1 MKNLLYGVFT
11 TLLLFGIGKIIYDAG
26 AESQRKNNGNIIINI
41 KKGSVDELRKIFNKM
56 DES

>member
-11 TLLLFGIGKIIYDAG
+11 TLFLFGVGKIIYDAG
-26 AESQRKNNGNIIINI
+26 AESQRKNNGKIIINI
-41 KKGSVDELRKIFNKM
+41 KKGSVDELKKVFNKI

>member
-11 TLLLFGIGKIIYDAG
+11 TLILFGVGKIIYDVG

-41 KKGSVDELRKIFNKM
+41 KKGSVDELKKVFNKI

>member
-11 TLLLFGIGKIIYDAG
+11 TLLLFGVGKIIYDAG

-41 KKGSVDELRKIFNKM
+41 KKGSVDELKKVFNKI

>member
-11 TLLLFGIGKIIYDAG
+11 TLFLFGVGKIIYDAG
-26 AESQRKNNGNIIINI
+26 AESQRKNNGNIVINI
-41 KKGSVDELRKIFNKM
+41 KKGSVEELKKVIKKV

>member
-11 TLLLFGIGKIIYDAG
+11 TLFLFGVGKIIYDAG
-26 AESQRKNNGNIIINI
+26 TESQRKNNGNIIINI
-41 KKGSVDELRKIFNKM
+41 KKGSVDELKKVFNKI

>member
-11 TLLLFGIGKIIYDAG
+11 TLFLFGVGKIIYDAG
-26 AESQRKNNGNIIINI
+26 AENQRKNNSNIVINI
-41 KKGSVDELRKIFNKM
+41 KKGSVEELKKVIKKV

>member
-11 TLLLFGIGKIIYDAG
+11 TLFLFGVGKIIYDAG
-26 AESQRKNNGNIIINI
+26 AERQRKNNSNIIINI
-41 KKGSVDELRKIFNKM
+41 KKGSVDELRKVFNKI

>member
-11 TLLLFGIGKIIYDAG
+11 TLFLFGVGKIIYDAG
-26 AESQRKNNGNIIINI
+26 AENQRKNNGNIIINI
-41 KKGSVDELRKIFNKM
+41 KKGSVDELKKVFNKI

>member
-11 TLLLFGIGKIIYDAG
+11 TLLLFGVGKIIYDAG
-26 AESQRKNNGNIIINI
+26 VESQRKNNGNIIINI
-41 KKGSVDELRKIFNKM
+41 KKGSVDELKKVFNKI